1 MNRKEILDFC
11 GGFICCLLW
20 LVFTYYFLIIFG

>member
-1 MNRKEILDFC
+1 MKKEILDFC

-20 LVFTYYFLIIFG
+20 MLFTYYFILIFG